1 MKKIL
6 CNNHGKVLLKH
17 KKKKKLIDIYYNFY
31 IIKQFVILYY
41 NIYIKITNKFF
52 VNFN

>member
-17 KKKKKLIDIYYNFY
+17 KKKKKINRYLLIYRFY
-31 IIKQFVILYY
+31 IIKPICDIL
-41 NIYIKITNKFF
+41 IMYI
-52 VNFN
+52 